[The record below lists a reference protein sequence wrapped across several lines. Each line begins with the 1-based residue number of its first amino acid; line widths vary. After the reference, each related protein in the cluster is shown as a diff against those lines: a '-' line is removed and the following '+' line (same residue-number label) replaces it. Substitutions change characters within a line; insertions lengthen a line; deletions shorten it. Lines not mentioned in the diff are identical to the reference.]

1 MLQPLKP
8 SHELIP
14 AFKEVMEEQ
23 RTDPGTQLYTPGVLS
38 LINMI
43 EQERESEWLAKI
55 SAQENVSLF
64 WLMDDDKYIGCFTF
78 RHQLTEKL
86 MQRGGNIGY
95 NIIPSQRRRGYAFAG
110 LKMLLGQVK
119 KMGYD
124 KVLIT
129 CGTDNNKSYSLIQK
143 AVSTFGG
150 EFMPISEQNEYRAW
164 VKTY

>member
-1 MLQPLKP
+1 MLQLVKP

-14 AFKEVMEEQ
+14 GFKEVMEEQ
-23 RTDPGTQLYTPGVLS
+23 RTDPDTHLYTPGVLS

-43 EQERESEWLAKI
+43 EQGRESEWLEHI
-55 SAQENVSLF
+55 SAQENISLF
-64 WLMDDDKYIGCFTF
+64 WLMDDNKYIGCFTF

-95 NIIPSQRRRGYAFAG
+95 NIIPSQRRHGYAFAG
-110 LKMLLGQVK
+110 LNLLLGQLK
-119 KMGYD
+119 KIGYD

-129 CGTDNNKSYSLIQK
+129 CGTDNDKSYSLIQK

-150 EFMPISEQNEYRAW
+150 EFLPISELNEYRAW
-164 VKTY
+164 VNTY